1 MTPIHLAYVA
11 LVVWVIFVAT
21 YTTLARWWRSEIG
34 INVMGVALVL
44 VGLLGLIVAQN
55 LWPDYPLRPLAQ
67 WVVYGSAI
75 GFGIQRTVQV
85 VRVQLRYRRKA
96 HR

>member
-1 MTPIHLAYVA
+1 MTPIALAYVA
-11 LVVWVIFVAT
+11 LVVWVVFVIT
-21 YTTLARWWRSEIG
+21 YAVLARWWKSEVG

-55 LWPDYPLRPLAQ
+55 RWPDYALRPLAQ

-75 GFGIQRTVQV
+75 LFGIQRTVQV
-85 VRVQLRYRRKA
+85 VRVQLHHRRKA
-96 HR
+96 NR